1 MHQVSRITLCLFGL
15 FFLSAAGSAQA
26 QKESGHKNHL
36 SHLFGCEDSG
46 SLCAER
52 EDNVSYDPETL
63 KLTVTFQNGRVYEY
77 AQVPEQVAQDFANA
91 PSVGSALNSEIKPNY
106 SFNRIA

>member
-1 MHQVSRITLCLFGL
+1 MTVHQFAHITLLLYGL

-52 EDNVSYDPETL
+52 EDNVSYDPEYKGKYIGQDEPEVAFYSSRAGSGNINVYVILLTQDL
-63 KLTVTFQNGRVYEY
+63 STKLS
-77 AQVPEQVAQDFANA
+77 D
-91 PSVGSALNSEIKPNY
+91 S
-106 SFNRIA
+106 